1 MVRDHDRQILLM
13 ALVVLGAT
21 GLAAVRIPGTAA
33 LADAMGGALAPVQRA
48 LTAGASSVSSVIV
61 DARALD
67 GLRAENRRLTDANAE
82 LVAEGTKL
90 NDLIREN
97 RALRDELDF
106 ARLRIDLDLTGASVA
121 GAKIAEEPGS
131 LRHTIKLDVGARDG
145 VRAWLPVA
153 SHVGLIGQVMHV
165 APYWCDV
172 MLVNDPASSV
182 QARVARSRHTGI
194 VSGTPS
200 GELIMRY
207 LPQDSGDGDAAVEV
221 GDLIYT
227 SGLSERFPPMLL
239 IGQVTEV
246 RQSDEQT
253 HQEAVV
259 RAAVDLA
266 TVELALVIRGW
277 LPPTEGGD
285 VDVAGDG
292 ASAGSGDATP
302 AREP

>member
-1 MVRDHDRQILLM
+1 MDRDRDRQILLM

-21 GLAAVRIPGTAA
+21 GLAAVRIPGAA
-33 LADAMGGALAPVQRA
+33 PLADAAGRALAPVERL
-48 LTAGASSVSSVIV
+48 LTSGAGTISSVIA

-67 GLRAENRRLTDANAE
+67 TLRAENRRLADENAE

-97 RALRDELDF
+97 RALRDELAF
-106 ARLRIDLDLTGASVA
+106 ARRRIDLDLAGASVA
-121 GAKIAEEPGS
+121 GSKVAEEPGS

-145 VRAWLPVA
+145 VQDWMPVA
-153 SHVGLIGQVMHV
+153 NHVGLIGQVMHV

-172 MLVNDPASSV
+172 MLISDPSSSV

-194 VSGTPS
+194 VNGTPA
-200 GELIMRY
+200 GDLVIRY
-207 LPQDSGDGDAAVEV
+207 IPQDTGDGVPAVQV

-259 RAAVDLA
+259 RPAVDLS

-277 LPPTEGGD
+277 LPPTE
-285 VDVAGDG
+285 
-292 ASAGSGDATP
+292 SGDIAAPDGGGTGGGP
-302 AREP
+302 AAPTGAP